1 MTGKYGF
8 PLQKWDEA
16 KEEIRQILI
25 ACAKLGN
32 TVTYSELISKV
43 KIIELE
49 PQLYALAEMLGEIS
63 TAEDNAGRGLL
74 TVLVVRKVGDMMPGQ
89 GFFDLAESRGRDIS
103 YKEKFW
109 IDESNRVFAQ
119 WK

>member
-1 MTGKYGF
+1 MAGKYGF
-8 PLQKWDEA
+8 PIEKLEEA

-43 KIIELE
+43 KTIELE

-74 TVLVVRKVGDMMPGQ
+74 TVLVVRKGDMMPGQ
-89 GFFDLAESRGRDIS
+89 GFFNLAESRGRDTID
-103 YKEKFW
+103 KLKFW
-109 IDESNRVFAQ
+109 AEERHA
-119 WK
+119 